1 MRPAPQVA
9 RGPGACEVERA
20 VEKRVIVVVAA
31 IVGSRAVEAETS
43 WRSLGM
49 DSLDL
54 LSLVTALEDEFDVR
68 IPDLVAIALR
78 NVSDVTALL
87 LSSAQ

>member
-1 MRPAPQVA
+1 MTE
-9 RGPGACEVERA
+9 GGCEVERA